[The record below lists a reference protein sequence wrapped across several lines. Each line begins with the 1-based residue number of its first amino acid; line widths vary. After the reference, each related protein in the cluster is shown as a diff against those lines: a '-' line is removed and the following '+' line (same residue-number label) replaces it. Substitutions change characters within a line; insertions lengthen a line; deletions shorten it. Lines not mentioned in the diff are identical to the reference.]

1 MNRSYSNATKLVFS
15 SDTLP
20 NIRSHTQTKFGPTDS
35 KGKTEKTTKF
45 GSPSKGKCEETN
57 DSEDDQGSA
66 DDLKRTNYSKTTH
79 YSTQT
84 SNLDDS
90 ISKSIHIFLPD
101 IHRKTQGQT
110 FVNHLTTSN
119 K

>member
-20 NIRSHTQTKFGPTDS
+20 NIRSNTQSKFAPTDS

-45 GSPSKGKCEETN
+45 GSPSKGKCGEKN
-57 DSEDDQGSA
+57 DSEDDRGSA

>member
-35 KGKTEKTTKF
+35 NGKTEKTAKVATL
-45 GSPSKGKCEETN
+45 SKRTSVEEN
-57 DSEDDQGSA
+57 ESDDDQGSA
-66 DDLKRTNYSKTTH
+66 NDVKRTNNSKTTH

-84 SNLDDS
+84 RHLDDS

>member
-20 NIRSHTQTKFGPTDS
+20 NIKSHTQTKFGPTDS

-45 GSPSKGKCEETN
+45 GVPPKRMCEEGN
-57 DSEDDQGSA
+57 DSDQGSA
-66 DDLKRTNYSKTTH
+66 DEVKRTNTSKTTH
-79 YSTQT
+79 YNTQT
-84 SNLDDS
+84 SHLDDS

>member
-20 NIRSHTQTKFGPTDS
+20 NIKSHTQTKFGPTDS

-45 GSPSKGKCEETN
+45 GVPPKRMCEEGN
-57 DSEDDQGSA
+57 DSDDDQGSA
-66 DDLKRTNYSKTTH
+66 DEVKRIDSKTTH

-84 SNLDDS
+84 SHLDDS